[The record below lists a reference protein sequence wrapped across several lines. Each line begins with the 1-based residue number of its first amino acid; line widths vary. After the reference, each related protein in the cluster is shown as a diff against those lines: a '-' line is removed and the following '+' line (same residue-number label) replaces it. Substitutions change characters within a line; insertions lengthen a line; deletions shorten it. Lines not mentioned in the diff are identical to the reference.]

1 MGGDRQR
8 SRVQGNYMMND
19 RGEARRFVVRI
30 SAGNSVFL
38 IVIRK
43 FKLAK
48 ALDLLLNSGRR
59 KPEK

>member
-30 SAGNSVFL
+30 SAGN
-38 IVIRK
+38 